1 MTNADHHKAAAQGKA
16 AEHLSGDA
24 AAAAAVVDAGAGDAA
39 AGVDAA
45 DEIQAAEG

>member
-1 MTNADHHKAAAQGKA
+1 MGGAA
-16 AEHLSGDA
+16 
-24 AAAAAVVDAGAGDAA
+24 VDAGAGDAAAGVA